1 MPTPTYV
8 QNAVNDTTTPI
19 TATFAGVTVPGN
31 TYVVVAG
38 IDNPGAF
45 SSISDTEGGNSYV
58 LVAGPTASPDNSV
71 IQYIW
76 VAQNVT
82 GGTLNAITVNTTGGG
97 ITSLCILELS
107 SCAFLDQV
115 SQQGQNTNSSAD
127 GVTSPSVTTRV
138 ATELILGL
146 GSTKSSQNGFTITGT
161 GYTNIQRGT
170 QEIEYKNVTSI
181 GSYTA
186 TSATGATTS
195 CVMGVMA
202 FAAASPPPATPST
215 VIGGIF

>member
-8 QNAVNDTTTPI
+8 QSAVSDTTTPI
-19 TATFAGVTVPGN
+19 TATFSGTTVAGN

-45 SSISDTEGGNSYV
+45 SSISDTEGGNTYT

-76 VAQNVT
+76 VVQNVR

-97 ITSLCILELS
+97 VTSLCTMELS
-107 SCAFLDQV
+107 SCAYLDQV
-115 SQQGQNTNSSAD
+115 AQQGQNTNSSPD
-127 GVTSPSVTTRV
+127 GVTSQSVTTRV
-138 ATELILGL
+138 ATEIILGL

-170 QEIEYKNVTSI
+170 QEAEYKNVSSI
-181 GSYTA
+181 GTYAA
-186 TSATGATTS
+186 TSATGAATS
-195 CVMGVMA
+195 CVMGILT
-202 FAAASPPPATPST
+202 FAAAAPVAQSG